1 MASEMTIGRLAR
13 AADVP
18 TTTVRYYERIGLLAP
33 AGRTSS
39 NYRFYGDGALERL
52 RFIRAAQSNGFTLD
66 DVATLLAFRDRP
78 DSVCGDVQKL
88 IERRAAD
95 LERRIAELHDLRRT
109 LTTILEECRKSQPN
123 GACQA
128 IDRLERV
135 STDASI

>member
-1 MASEMTIGRLAR
+1 MASEMTIGRLAQ

-39 NYRFYGDGALERL
+39 NYRFYGDSALERL

-88 IERRAAD
+88 IERRADD
-95 LERRIAELHDLRRT
+95 LERRIAELRDLRRT
-109 LTTILEECRKSQPN
+109 LTSMLEECRRSQRDD
-123 GACQA
+123 ACQA

-135 STDASI
+135 STDSSI

>member
-39 NYRFYGDGALERL
+39 NYRFYGDSALERL

-88 IERRAAD
+88 IERRTAD
-95 LERRIAELHDLRRT
+95 LEQRIAELRDLRRT
-109 LTTILEECRKSQPN
+109 LASMLQECRKTQRD

-135 STDASI
+135 STGSSI